1 MQEQN
6 PTSTTTPP
14 AAAPPVAAPAQ
25 REKTQPAVRPQKR
38 IEQLPPYHVVLLD
51 DSEHTYQYVME
62 MLTAIF
68 GYGAERTYA
77 YAREVDRNGRV
88 IVYTTHRE
96 LAELKR
102 EQILAFGC
110 DPRLSNSRG
119 SMGALIEPASV

>member
-1 MQEQN
+1 MQEQH
-6 PTSTTTPP
+6 PTP
-14 AAAPPVAAPAQ
+14 AAPPQ
-25 REKTQPAVRPQKR
+25 EKTQPVSKR
-38 IEQLPPYHVVLLD
+38 RTRIDQLPPYHVVLLD

-62 MLTAIF
+62 MLSNIF

-102 EQILAFGC
+102 EQILSFGC

>member
-1 MQEQN
+1 MQEQH
-6 PTSTTTPP
+6 PTP
-14 AAAPPVAAPAQ
+14 AAPSEQEKTQPAVAQ
-25 REKTQPAVRPQKR
+25 REKTQPVVKR
-38 IEQLPPYHVVLLD
+38 QNRVEKLPPYNVVLLD
-51 DSEHTYQYVME
+51 DSQHTYQYVME

-77 YAREVDRNGRV
+77 CAREVDRTGRV

-110 DPRLSNSRG
+110 DPRLSTSRG
-119 SMGALIEPASV
+119 SMGALIEPAAV